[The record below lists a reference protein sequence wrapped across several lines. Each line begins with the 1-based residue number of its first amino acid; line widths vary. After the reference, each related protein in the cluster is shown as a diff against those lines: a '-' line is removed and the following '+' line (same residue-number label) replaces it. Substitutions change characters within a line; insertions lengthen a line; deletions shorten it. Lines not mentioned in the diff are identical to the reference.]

1 MRDSDDAVFDDD
13 DARLL
18 ADLAPTLGTLLRRS
32 LVDSWSEDGD
42 DADAPP
48 PGTLILDSELRA
60 TSWTPAFREWLS
72 ELPPIGPDPAMLP
85 PAVYEIASRALA
97 APDAATSL
105 PNRVRIRTPRGRW
118 SVIEGAPLEGADPGH
133 VAITVRAAS
142 SDEVFDV
149 LCKAHDLTRR
159 ERQLAALMRGGLST
173 DQLAAAL
180 YISPYTV
187 KDHLKAI
194 FDKTG
199 VRSRRELLWHLA
211 GGSPL

>member
-1 MRDSDDAVFDDD
+1 
-13 DARLL
+13 
-18 ADLAPTLGTLLRRS
+18 
-32 LVDSWSEDGD
+32 
-42 DADAPP
+42 
-48 PGTLILDSELRA
+48 
-60 TSWTPAFREWLS
+60 
-72 ELPPIGPDPAMLP
+72 MLP